1 MRTKWELRAEGE
13 SSDKINSIWGVLSAT
28 EKSRLFKPP
37 KQQEGKMQGGKKCRK
52 NIGRV
57 LLSATVSVSGLLRSA
72 FPNST

>member
-37 KQQEGKMQGGKKCRK
+37 KQQEGKMQGKKNVERIVVMCYYQRQS
-52 NIGRV
+52 
-57 LLSATVSVSGLLRSA
+57 LCQD
-72 FPNST
+72 F